1 MKILV
6 VEDDSGIFDFVIP
19 ELEHEGYT
27 TCLAV
32 NGREA
37 LEKFKSEKPDLI
49 LLDIMLPELNGLEVL
64 RRIRLESMVPVI
76 LETARGETIDKING
90 LNLGADDYIS
100 KPFEIEEL
108 LARINALLRRVN
120 FSKTKAAELSFNN
133 LTLNLDRMSFSIKVQ
148 KKTEEKKL
156 ASDSASALPTNCE
169 EVFEVQLSKTE
180 FLLLKMLVENQKRI
194 LSRQQII
201 DEIWGKNH
209 FIDENTVDVYV
220 GYLRSK
226 ISEHT
231 KDEYIKTVRG
241 AGYMMG

>member
-1 MKILV
+1 MKILI
-6 VEDDSGIFDFVIP
+6 VEDDAGISDFVIP

-27 TCLAV
+27 TSLAV
-32 NGREA
+32 TGREA
-37 LEKFKSEKPDLI
+37 LEKFEAEKPDLI

-64 RRIRLESMVPVI
+64 RRIRAESTVPVI

-90 LNLGADDYIS
+90 LNLGADDYIP

-108 LARINALLRRVN
+108 LARINALFRRV
-120 FSKTKAAELSFNN
+120 SFNKPREAAASYKN
-133 LTLNLDRMSFSIKVQ
+133 LTLNLDRMSFSIT
-148 KKTEEKKL
+148 TEG
-156 ASDSASALPTNCE
+156 SDTPA
-169 EVFEVQLSKTE
+169 EVQLSKTE
-180 FLLLKMLVENQKRI
+180 FLFLKLLLENQGKVH
-194 LSRQQII
+194 SRQQII

-209 FIDENTVDVYV
+209 YIDENTVDVYV

>member
-1 MKILV
+1 MKILI
-6 VEDDSGIFDFVIP
+6 VEDDAGISDFVIP

-32 NGREA
+32 TGREA
-37 LEKFKSEKPDLI
+37 LEKFESEKPDLI

-64 RRIRLESMVPVI
+64 RRIRAVSTVPVI

-90 LNLGADDYIS
+90 LNLGADDYIP

-108 LARINALLRRVN
+108 LARINALFRRVS
-120 FSKTKAAELSFNN
+120 FSKSKDTAVAYKNLS
-133 LTLNLDRMSFSIKVQ
+133 LNLDRMSFSL
-148 KKTEEKKL
+148 E
-156 ASDSASALPTNCE
+156 DN
-169 EVFEVQLSKTE
+169 EVQLSKTE
-180 FLLLKMLVENQKRI
+180 FLLLKLLLENQGKVH
-194 LSRQQII
+194 SRQQII

-226 ISEHT
+226 ISEFS

>member
-1 MKILV
+1 MKILI
-6 VEDDSGIFDFVIP
+6 VEDDKGISDFIIP

-32 NGREA
+32 TGRQA
-37 LEKFKSEKPDLI
+37 LEKFESEKPDLI

-64 RRIRLESMVPVI
+64 RRIRAESTVPVI

-90 LNLGADDYIS
+90 LNLGADDYIP

-108 LARINALLRRVN
+108 LARINALFRRVN
-120 FSKTKAAELSFNN
+120 YAKEKEIPVSVKN
-133 LTLNLDRMSFSIKVQ
+133 LTLNLDRMSFSIKND
-148 KKTEEKKL
+148 KGTEG
-156 ASDSASALPTNCE
+156 E
-169 EVFEVQLSKTE
+169 EPVEVQLSKTE
-180 FLLLKMLVENQKRI
+180 FLFLKLLIENQGKVF
-194 LSRQQII
+194 SRQQII
-201 DEIWGKNH
+201 DEIWGVGH
-209 FIDENTVDVYV
+209 YFDENTVDVYV

-226 ISEHT
+226 ISEYT

>member
-1 MKILV
+1 MKLLI
-6 VEDDSGIFDFVIP
+6 VEDDAGISDFVIP
-19 ELEHEGYT
+19 ELEHEGYE

-32 NGREA
+32 TGREA
-37 LEKFKSEKPDLI
+37 LEKFEKEKPDLI

-64 RRIRLESMVPVI
+64 RRIRANSTVPVI

-108 LARINALLRRVN
+108 LARINALLRRV
-120 FSKTKAAELSFNN
+120 SFAKQNE
-133 LTLNLDRMSFSIKVQ
+133 LTLAYKSLILNVERMSMNFEQS
-148 KKTEEKKL
+148 
-156 ASDSASALPTNCE
+156 
-169 EVFEVQLSKTE
+169 EVPLSKTE
-180 FLLLKMLVENQKRI
+180 FLLLKLLIENQGKV
-194 LSRQQII
+194 LSRSQII
-201 DEIWGKNH
+201 DGIWGPGH

-226 ISEHT
+226 ISDFT

-241 AGYMMG
+241 AGYMMR

>member
-1 MKILV
+1 MKILI
-6 VEDDSGIFDFVIP
+6 VEDDKGISDFIIP

-32 NGREA
+32 TGRQA
-37 LEKFKSEKPDLI
+37 LEKFECEKPDLI

-64 RRIRLESMVPVI
+64 RRIRAESTVPVI

-90 LNLGADDYIS
+90 LNLGADDYIP

-108 LARINALLRRVN
+108 LARINALFRRVN
-120 FSKTKAAELSFNN
+120 YAKEKEIPVSVKN
-133 LTLNLDRMSFSIKVQ
+133 LTLNLDRMSFSIRNDKG
-148 KKTEEKKL
+148 TDGEE
-156 ASDSASALPTNCE
+156 P
-169 EVFEVQLSKTE
+169 VEVQLSKTE
-180 FLLLKMLVENQKRI
+180 FLFLKLLIENQGKVF
-194 LSRQQII
+194 SRQQII
-201 DEIWGKNH
+201 DEIWGVGH
-209 FIDENTVDVYV
+209 YIDENTVDVYV

-226 ISEHT
+226 ISEYT

>member
-1 MKILV
+1 MKILI
-6 VEDDSGIFDFVIP
+6 VEDDAGISDFIIP

-32 NGREA
+32 TGREA
-37 LEKFKSEKPDLI
+37 LDKFKNENPDLI

-64 RRIRLESMVPVI
+64 RRIRAESTVPVI

-90 LNLGADDYIS
+90 LNLGADDYIP

-108 LARINALLRRVN
+108 LARINALFRRV
-120 FSKTKAAELSFNN
+120 SYAKPDETAASIKD
-133 LTLNLDRMSFSIKVQ
+133 LTLNLDRMSFTIK
-148 KKTEEKKL
+148 KKNDAGEAEKL
-156 ASDSASALPTNCE
+156 
-169 EVFEVQLSKTE
+169 EVQLSKTE
-180 FLLLKMLVENQKRI
+180 FLFLKLLVENQGKVF
-194 LSRQQII
+194 SRQQII
-201 DEIWGKNH
+201 DEIWGKDH

-226 ISEHT
+226 ISECT
-231 KDEYIKTVRG
+231 KDEYIRTVRG

>member
-1 MKILV
+1 MKLLI
-6 VEDDSGIFDFVIP
+6 VEDDAGISDFVIP
-19 ELEHEGYT
+19 ELEHEGYE

-32 NGREA
+32 TGREA
-37 LEKFKSEKPDLI
+37 LEKFEKEKPDLI

-64 RRIRLESMVPVI
+64 RRIRAKSTVPVI

-108 LARINALLRRVN
+108 LARINALLRRVSFAKQN
-120 FSKTKAAELSFNN
+120 ELTLAYKS
-133 LTLNLDRMSFSIKVQ
+133 LTLNVERMSMNFEQS
-148 KKTEEKKL
+148 
-156 ASDSASALPTNCE
+156 
-169 EVFEVQLSKTE
+169 EVPLSKTE
-180 FLLLKMLVENQKRI
+180 FLLLKLLIENQGKI
-194 LSRQQII
+194 LSRSQII
-201 DEIWGKNH
+201 DGIWGPGH

-226 ISEHT
+226 ISDFT

-241 AGYMMG
+241 AGYMMR